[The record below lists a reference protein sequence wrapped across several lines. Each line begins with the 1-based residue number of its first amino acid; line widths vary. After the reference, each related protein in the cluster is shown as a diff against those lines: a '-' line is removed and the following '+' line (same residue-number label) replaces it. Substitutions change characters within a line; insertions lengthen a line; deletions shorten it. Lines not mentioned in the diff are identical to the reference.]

1 MRRVKNGF
9 SVIEVLISLFIL
21 SLLMVPTTAYFLKYQ
36 RGVLLERAANEIV
49 DIANL
54 AREYAIN
61 ERKEFY
67 VIFNERK
74 FVVLRENRYPVDKE
88 YNLPEHIII
97 KDRSAG
103 FSPLVFNKDGTART
117 GGYLILRDTAGGK
130 EIKIVLHN
138 LTGRCLIEK

>member
-1 MRRVKNGF
+1 MRRRRYGF
-9 SVIEVLISLFIL
+9 SVIEVLISLLIL

-36 RGVLLERAANEIV
+36 RSALLERAAKEII

-67 VIFNERK
+67 VILSEKK
-74 FVVLRENRYPVDKE
+74 FVVLRENRQPIDKE

-97 KDRSAG
+97 RDKSEG
-103 FSPLVFNKDGTART
+103 FSPLVFNPDGTAKT

-130 EIKIVLHN
+130 EMKIVLHN
-138 LTGRCLIEK
+138 LTGRCFIKK

>member
-1 MRRVKNGF
+1 MRWVKYGF
-9 SVIEVLISLFIL
+9 SVIEVLISLLIL
-21 SLLMVPTTAYFLKYQ
+21 SLLMVPTTAYFLKYH
-36 RGVLLERAANEIV
+36 RGVVLERAANEII

-54 AREYAIN
+54 AREYAVN

-74 FVVLRENRYPVDKE
+74 FVVLRENRQPVDKE
-88 YNLPEHIII
+88 YHLPEHIII

-103 FSPLVFNKDGTART
+103 FSPLVFNPDGTAKT
-117 GGYLILRDTAGGK
+117 GGYLIVRDIAGGK

-138 LTGRCLIEK
+138 LTGRCFIEK